1 MRAPSTL
8 ADSEGDDLLAVVSD
22 IRARNTNADLPV
34 PASEAVAAVLVHLRD
49 EEPMD
54 PAELAEHECQW
65 RAAQDEFLAVER
77 ADARQDQLL

>member
-1 MRAPSTL
+1 MRPGL
-8 ADSEGDDLLAVVSD
+8 AGPVPKVNSA
-22 IRARNTNADLPV
+22 PV

-54 PAELAEHECQW
+54 PAELAAHERQW

-77 ADARQDQLL
+77 ADARQDRLL